1 MYVHFLN
8 KPFNTKNM
16 NNENYYFGIN
26 IIWWGIGIII
36 IFFIF
41 LIYLI
46 PFESASQKLKK
57 QSANNLLQKKF
68 IVGDITE
75 LEYNDEKK
83 ILKEKFYI
91 S

>member
-1 MYVHFLN
+1 
-8 KPFNTKNM
+8 M